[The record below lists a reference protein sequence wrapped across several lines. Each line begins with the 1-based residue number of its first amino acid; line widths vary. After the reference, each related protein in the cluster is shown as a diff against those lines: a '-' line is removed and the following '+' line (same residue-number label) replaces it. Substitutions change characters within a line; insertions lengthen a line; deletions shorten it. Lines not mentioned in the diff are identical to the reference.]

1 MMNIRSYIVIFIII
15 VKNNI
20 QLRRMIFLNIISFTQ
35 NHLNKERKQ
44 VVWPTSLPA
53 ICNGTLYSMSKKKII
68 NRFQIGAQAFLN
80 NFFEALQ
87 TDNDIFLALIFF
99 FNYIS

>member
-1 MMNIRSYIVIFIII
+1 MFILTCVPHIFIFIII

-20 QLRRMIFLNIISFTQ
+20 QLRWMIFLNIISFTQ

-53 ICNGTLYSMSKKKII
+53 TCNATLYSMGKK
-68 NRFQIGAQAFLN
+68 
-80 NFFEALQ
+80 E
-87 TDNDIFLALIFF
+87 NDQ
-99 FNYIS
+99 